1 MMIKIRGMDH
11 SHQSDILFVLGT
23 FLKFGKL
30 VKNFK
35 KSPLFVQLNIF
46 IIYSFE
52 KGMRCE

>member
-1 MMIKIRGMDH
+1 MIKIRGMDH

-23 FLKFGKL
+23 TLKFGKL

-35 KSPLFVQLNIF
+35 KSPLFVELNIF